1 MVYMDYMVIGG
12 NIMFYLRY
20 MVWIIYG
27 LCVDYM
33 GFNDDLMEYT
43 LNQHRWKTM
52 ESLPFGIDDLQ
63 MGDVFHM
70 LVSKKYRNT
79 KSPLEQ
85 SSVDTWGSMMF

>member
-1 MVYMDYMVIGG
+1 
-12 NIMFYLRY
+12 
-20 MVWIIYG
+20 
-27 LCVDYM
+27 
-33 GFNDDLMEYT
+33 
-43 LNQHRWKTM
+43 M